1 MAAIIGNVAAGA
13 GVEQTMRSE
22 PADLVDVARVLLLLQ
37 GAILVA
43 NTIEA
48 GLFAVAFSAGV
59 VPNVLAT
66 AVAAVAIFIGRA
78 RLGHGGR
85 RSRRAIYIVEAVI
98 IAMLALDLTLA
109 LVLTHQIVPAM
120 AVLTRFVL
128 PVAVIALLGHAGR
141 AHERTVVMREAA

>member
-1 MAAIIGNVAAGA
+1 MQSRAAA
-13 GVEQTMRSE
+13 Q
-22 PADLVDVARVLLLLQ
+22 LDVVRVLLLLQ

-59 VPNVLAT
+59 VPSVLAT
-66 AVAAVAIFIGRA
+66 AFAAVAIFIGRA

-85 RSRRAIYIVEAVI
+85 RSRRAIYVVEGVI
-98 IAMLALDLTLA
+98 IAMLALDVILA
-109 LVLTHQIVPAM
+109 LVLTHQTVPAM

-128 PVAVIALLGHAGR
+128 PVAVIALLGQAAR
-141 AHERTVVMREAA
+141 ADERHVAMSEAA

>member
-1 MAAIIGNVAAGA
+1 VAAGA
-13 GVEQTMRSE
+13 GVDQSMRT
-22 PADLVDVARVLLLLQ
+22 PAARADLLDVVRVLLLLQ

-59 VPNVLAT
+59 VPSVLAT
-66 AVAAVAIFIGRA
+66 GIAAVAIFIGRA

-85 RSRRAIYIVEAVI
+85 RSRRAIYIVEGVI

-109 LVLTHQIVPAM
+109 LVLTHQTVPAM

-128 PVAVIALLGHAGR
+128 PVAVIALLGQVGR
-141 AHERTVVMREAA
+141 ADERNLAMGETV

>member
-1 MAAIIGNVAAGA
+1 M
-13 GVEQTMRSE
+13 
-22 PADLVDVARVLLLLQ
+22 LLLLQ

-59 VPNVLAT
+59 VPSVLGT
-66 AVAAVAIFIGRA
+66 AGAALAIFIGRA
-78 RLGHGGR
+78 RLSSGGR
-85 RSRRAIYIVEAVI
+85 RSRRTIYIVEGVI

-109 LVLTHQIVPAM
+109 LVLTHQTVPAM

-128 PVAVIALLGHAGR
+128 PVAVIALLGQVGPADEQR
-141 AHERTVVMREAA
+141 VAMSEAA